1 MRLQSLSLLIPEWLT
16 IWFAVA
22 AVGAFIL
29 GFKRAGVALLGLPI
43 IDWIVLPFV
52 EPVIDQLPP
61 WALVTFLILG
71 GLVLLHG
78 LLTAVFGRDTVGHAS
93 GTYLVRLIDFIV
105 LTPFRIVRW
114 VFMLVFRRR
123 EP

>member
-1 MRLQSLSLLIPEWLT
+1 MRLQGLSVLIPDWLT

-29 GFKRAGVALLGLPI
+29 GFKRAGVALLGLPV

-52 EPVIDQLPP
+52 EPVIDQLPR
-61 WALVTFLILG
+61 WALVVVFIVA

-78 LLTAVFGRDTVGHAS
+78 LLTTVFGRDAVGHAS

-105 LTPFRIVRW
+105 LSPFRVVRW
-114 VFMLVFRRR
+114 VFMLLFRRR
-123 EP
+123 KP